1 MLNVLL
7 FWLPVIGSMAA
18 MFALFAGIL
27 AVALMSEDQAKDAG
41 IELQKGVESYWE
53 YYTPFS
59 FCYIYMAY
67 NEDNLQEKQ

>member
-27 AVALMSEDQAKDAG
+27 TVALMSEDQAKDAG
-41 IELQKGVESYWE
+41 IEL
-53 YYTPFS
+53 
-59 FCYIYMAY
+59 
-67 NEDNLQEKQ
+67 